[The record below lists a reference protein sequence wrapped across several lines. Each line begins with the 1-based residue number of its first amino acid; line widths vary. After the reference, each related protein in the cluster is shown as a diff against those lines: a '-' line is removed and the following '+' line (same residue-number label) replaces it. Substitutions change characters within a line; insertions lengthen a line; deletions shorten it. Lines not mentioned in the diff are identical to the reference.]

1 MWVLRGEPP
10 DSRNMKSRSP
20 GTAASLA
27 CMREEI
33 RNVWQKDVERPGEWK
48 QRRTEPQ
55 V

>member
-10 DSRNMKSRSP
+10 DRRNMKSRGP
-20 GTAASLA
+20 GTAASVA

-33 RNVWQKDVERPGEWK
+33 RHMWQKDVERPGERK
-48 QRRTEPQ
+48 KRRTEPQ